1 MHWRCTV
8 DLFVYD
14 WILLP
19 GLILAARIV
28 ETCLKTVRQVY
39 VARGFK
45 RLAAGIGTGEIAVWL
60 LSTGLVITHLTN
72 IPGIAAYIAGYA
84 IGTMLGIDLE
94 NYLRVGNAVVRII
107 TRNRPEP
114 MMLELRERGFG
125 ITRLEG
131 SGSFGSPVSVLLV
144 LVPRSELSELVAI
157 LNRNYPDAI
166 FTVEDIR
173 TVKEDARLF
182 HRDQHPGLL
191 RWLQR

>member
-1 MHWRCTV
+1 M
-8 DLFVYD
+8 DPLIYD

-60 LSTGLVITHLTN
+60 LSTGLVITHLAN
-72 IPGIAAYIAGYA
+72 LPGIAAYIAGYA

-94 NYLRVGNAVVRII
+94 NYLKVGNAVVRII

-114 MMLELRERGFG
+114 IMLELRERGFG

-131 SGSFGSPVSVLLV
+131 SGSLGSPVSVLLV

-157 LNRNYPDAI
+157 LNRSYPDAI

-182 HRDQHPGLL
+182 HRDQRPSLL